1 VSGGADIGGPV
12 QTGAGALPPYSVRRS
27 ARARRIRLT
36 VTARDGLVVTL
47 PAGVA
52 EEHARRAVAARTG
65 WASRALAEVAPR
77 REAYLGGAAAQLPE
91 SVELRAV
98 SREIPVAYR
107 PGAGDTCRAVAR
119 ERDGVL
125 IVAGSHDA
133 AARIAALRRWR
144 DRTARYLLPALL
156 DDVSARSGIE
166 PVRVTVRG
174 QRTRWGSCSA
184 RGTISL
190 NRNLVFLPA
199 HLVRYV
205 LAHEL
210 VHLRVLDHSPRFWAE
225 LESLVPLSMEARA
238 ELRDARHMVPV
249 WADE

>member
-1 VSGGADIGGPV
+1 
-12 QTGAGALPPYSVRRS
+12 
-27 ARARRIRLT
+27 

-47 PAGVA
+47 PTGVA
-52 EEHARRAVAARTG
+52 EEEARRAVAARTG

-91 SVELRAV
+91 MVELRAI
-98 SREIPVAYR
+98 SREIAVAYR
-107 PGAGDTCRAVAR
+107 PGAESARLAVAR
-119 ERDGVL
+119 ERDGMLV
-125 IVAGSHDA
+125 VTGSDDAG
-133 AARIAALRRWR
+133 ARIAALRRWR

-166 PVRVTVRG
+166 PARVTVRG
-174 QRTRWGSCSA
+174 RRTRWGSCSA
-184 RGTISL
+184 RGTVSL
-190 NRNLVFLPA
+190 NRNLIFLPA

-210 VHLRVLDHSPRFWAE
+210 VHLRVLDHSPRFWSE
-225 LESLVPLSMEARA
+225 LETLVPLAREART
-238 ELRDARHMVPV
+238 ELREARHMVPV

>member
-1 VSGGADIGGPV
+1 VRGGADIGGPV
-12 QTGAGALPPYSVRRS
+12 QTGAGVLPPYSVRRS

-77 REAYLGGAAAQLPE
+77 RDAYLGGATAQLPE
-91 SVELRAV
+91 TVELRAV

-107 PGAGDTCRAVAR
+107 PGAADSCRAVAR

-125 IVAGSHDA
+125 TVTGPDDA

-156 DDVSARSGIE
+156 DDMSARSGIE
-166 PVRVTVRG
+166 PARVTVRG

-184 RGTISL
+184 RGTVSL
-190 NRNLVFLPA
+190 NRNLIFLPA

-210 VHLRVLDHSPRFWAE
+210 VHMRVLDHSPRFWAE
-225 LESLVPLSMEARA
+225 LELLVPLSTEARA

>member
-1 VSGGADIGGPV
+1 
-12 QTGAGALPPYSVRRS
+12 
-27 ARARRIRLT
+27 

-47 PAGVA
+47 PVGVA
-52 EEHARRAVAARTG
+52 EEHARQAVVARTG

-77 REAYLGGAAAQLPE
+77 REAYLGGAAAMLPE

-107 PGAGDTCRAVAR
+107 PGAADSCRAVAR

-125 IVAGSHDA
+125 TVTGPDDA

-156 DDVSARSGIE
+156 DDMSARSGIE
-166 PVRVTVRG
+166 PARVTVRG

-190 NRNLVFLPA
+190 NRNLIFLPA

-210 VHLRVLDHSPRFWAE
+210 VHLRVLNHSPRFWAE
-225 LESLVPLSMEARA
+225 LESLVPLSMEGRA
-238 ELRDARHMVPV
+238 ELRDARHLVPV